1 MSKVVHSSSD
11 KLPEGWKRL
20 PPPPPGEPPE
30 GWTRRPRPPPRPI
43 EERLDILEQNF
54 DIIKYNIPYLF
65 DMVSEGSKKHIKSK
79 KKSSKKKSSK
89 KKSFKKKSFKKKSIK
104 ISKRLSRRRR

>member
-1 MSKVVHSSSD
+1 MSKVVPSSTD

-30 GWTRRPRPPPRPI
+30 GWTRRPRPPSRPI

-79 KKSSKKKSSK
+79 KKSSKKKSTRRKSNSKRKSTK
-89 KKSFKKKSFKKKSIK
+89 KK
-104 ISKRLSRRRR
+104 SKRLSRKRR